1 MRFLTLLLALVA
13 VSVQGFDSALFDAID
28 AGKTTDA
35 LELLQS
41 VEHPDKYETFTKD
54 NASRKRFN
62 YSFLDVIR
70 AVVLLLCVCY
80 CSRPY
85 SDSEHTFI

>member
-1 MRFLTLLLALVA
+1 MAIKFGSGKIGEFLPNFANLYNMRFLTLLLALVA

-28 AGKTTDA
+28 AGKTTEA

-62 YSFLDVIR
+62 YSFLQ
-70 AVVLLLCVCY
+70 
-80 CSRPY
+80 
-85 SDSEHTFI
+85 